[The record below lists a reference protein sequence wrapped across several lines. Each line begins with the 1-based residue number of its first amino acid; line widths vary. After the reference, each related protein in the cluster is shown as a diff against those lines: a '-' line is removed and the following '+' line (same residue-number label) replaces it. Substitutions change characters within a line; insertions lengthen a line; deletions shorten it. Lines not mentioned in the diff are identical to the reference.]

1 MEAQGRDKALAAAGQ
16 VEGLRRI
23 MGEVAQLPSEA
34 LLNFFAA
41 NPELQAHLA
50 ASSPSSFTTS
60 STTKQQQRR
69 VVPEFG
75 QVPTEIWERIF
86 LFMGVAGVAKMR
98 TLSTT
103 CARIGSSI
111 LERGGTTTTTTKERS
126 IDRDFRVEDEE
137 AQMKKEEMGKEK
149 KNGKDD
155 VKKKKKVEEEKK
167 LEEDEDEARLT
178 ALVKREKQKR
188 RRGDG
193 LWEPH
198 MRDSILARAQTATID
213 QWAALSRNKRLWR
226 SVRGCPATKRRL
238 LQALQD
244 FFHVDEGSSKW
255 TSLFRSSGT
264 LVNNAPS
271 PGVQLVVDVGVLS
284 GREQRKRRRCGCHR
298 SRACRRCS
306 RCARRRRCSTSSS
319 RCR

>member
-16 VEGLRRI
+16 VEGLQRI
-23 MGEVAQLPSEA
+23 MGEVAQLPSDA

-60 STTKQQQRR
+60 TTTTKQQRR

-126 IDRDFRVEDEE
+126 IDKVEDEE

-149 KNGKDD
+149 KNVKDD
-155 VKKKKKVEEEKK
+155 VKKKKKKLEEEKK
-167 LEEDEDEARLT
+167 AEEEEEDEARLT

-198 MRDSILARAQTATID
+198 MRNSILARAQTATID

-264 LVNNAPS
+264 LLSCSPS
-271 PGVQLVVDVGVLS
+271 STWSSTLVDVGVLHVWGW

-306 RCARRRRCSTSSS
+306 RCARRRRCST
-319 RCR
+319 